1 MTSKRSLIGV
11 FTLFVAAIVTGCGG
25 GGDDPPPAAA
35 TSASAVIGPAGGTLT
50 GPDGVQVVV
59 PAGALS
65 GNTTIGIAR
74 NATGAP
80 APLQEGNAPA
90 GSIYEFTPHDVVFNI
105 PVTIRIPVPANA
117 ASSEVFMASLGGDWM
132 VNSATLNGAYAEW
145 QRNSFSFGMAGLA
158 CFIPTGS
165 TDLYPCAYPSG
176 GATVTATPGAAI
188 TQIAPGWLN
197 FGSGSA
203 GSWRVNPPGGT
214 VSVTLHYRAAP
225 DCSAAGV
232 GGLSGRVR
240 LIRWNPAVPLNTP
253 GRVTTVFDQTVALTQ
268 EQVIPPV
275 GTMSHGG
282 GPTFR
287 GVGSTTVDVSA
298 HLGDAT
304 NVFGFTFSCQ
314 RPGRP
319 VHRGGDLITIIGP
332 MAAPSGPYTIGGT
345 VSGLTGAGLV
355 LRNNGGDDEAVAA
368 NATNFTFNTAIAA
381 GATYNVSVQTQPA
394 GQICTVQSAAGT
406 ANANI
411 TGVAVTCS
419 SPGGLALVANSGS
432 NTLSIL
438 RRDATTGALSPL
450 GSVATGNYPF
460 RVVISPN
467 GLYAYVTNLVSGT
480 ISSYSINTI
489 AGVLTPIP
497 LSSPGTVN
505 PYGIAM
511 DPLGRFLW
519 VTNYSAHT
527 VSAFAIGANGVLTAS
542 GSPVGTGTL
551 PYALAAHP
559 SGNFVYVA
567 NESGNSISA
576 YSVDQASGALTLLGG
591 TIVNSVFNP
600 HGIAVDPSGQ
610 FVYVATISG
619 QEVAAFRVNANGSLT
634 VVDYINSNG
643 FANSVVVNPNGQ
655 YVYVANQG
663 GGRNISV
670 FSINAGTG
678 ALTQI
683 GLPVALASDP
693 GTLTIN
699 AAGSVLYV
707 SNLGG
712 NSASAFAIS
721 SGGSIL
727 SSLGAATS
735 TGNAPEGIAVTPPG
749 TVTIGG
755 TVSGLTGAGLV
766 LRNNGGDDE
775 AVAANATG
783 FTFNTAIA
791 AGAAYAVTV
800 QTQPAGQTCTV
811 QNATATANT
820 NVTNV
825 AVSCQDT
832 SVPAVTGPLSS
843 MGGHTCAIK
852 DDLTVACW
860 GDNSNYALGDGTAID
875 RSFPVTVTGLVDVV
889 EVSVGTTHSCAR
901 KSDGTVWCWGANDFG
916 QIGVSGSGAFPAPMQ
931 VAGLTDVAAL
941 SAGRTHNCVLR
952 TNGTV
957 ACWGRNHLGQLGDGT
972 PADSD
977 SPVEVAG
984 LSGVSVLNAG
994 WDRTCAV
1001 TAGGAVSCWGDIVYG
1016 LSPYVPT
1023 SAPVAVS
1030 GLTDAV
1036 SVSSGGNYHACALR
1050 ANNSVACWGDNGDGQ
1065 LGNGS
1070 NAPSLVAV
1078 TVTGLTDAA
1087 EVSTA
1092 SGHSCAIR
1100 TNGSMACWGGN
1111 SRGQLGDDTTTN
1123 RNTPVAVTGLTG
1135 SATLATGGAFTCVL
1149 KTDGSAACWGYNLEG
1164 YLGDGSTVQKQSPSP
1179 VVGGA
1184 IFWM

>member
-1 MTSKRSLIGV
+1 MTNIRSLIGV
-11 FTLFVAAIVTGCGG
+11 FMLFVAAIVTGCGG
-25 GGDDPPPAAA
+25 GGDDTPPAAA

-74 NATGAP
+74 NAAGAP

-105 PVTIRIPVPANA
+105 PVTIRIPVSANA

-145 QRNSFSFGMAGLA
+145 QRNSFSFGLAGLA
-158 CFIPTGS
+158 CAPPIG
-165 TDLYPCAYPSG
+165 DLYPCAYPSG
-176 GATVTATPGAAI
+176 GATVAATAGAAI
-188 TQIAPGWLN
+188 AQIAPGWLN
-197 FGSGSA
+197 FGAGSA
-203 GSWRVNPPGGT
+203 GSWRVTSPGT
-214 VSVTLHYRAAP
+214 ISVTLHYRAAP
-225 DCSAAGV
+225 DCGAVGG

-253 GRVTTVFDQTVALTQ
+253 DRVTTVFDQTVALTQ

-298 HLGDAT
+298 HLGAAT
-304 NVFGFTFSCQ
+304 NAFGFTFSCQ

-332 MAAPSGPYTIGGT
+332 MAAPSGPY
-345 VSGLTGAGLV
+345 
-355 LRNNGGDDEAVAA
+355 
-368 NATNFTFNTAIAA
+368 
-381 GATYNVSVQTQPA
+381 
-394 GQICTVQSAAGT
+394 
-406 ANANI
+406 
-411 TGVAVTCS
+411 
-419 SPGGLALVANSGS
+419 
-432 NTLSIL
+432 
-438 RRDATTGALSPL
+438 
-450 GSVATGNYPF
+450 
-460 RVVISPN
+460 
-467 GLYAYVTNLVSGT
+467 
-480 ISSYSINTI
+480 
-489 AGVLTPIP
+489 
-497 LSSPGTVN
+497 
-505 PYGIAM
+505 
-511 DPLGRFLW
+511 
-519 VTNYSAHT
+519 
-527 VSAFAIGANGVLTAS
+527 
-542 GSPVGTGTL
+542 
-551 PYALAAHP
+551 
-559 SGNFVYVA
+559 
-567 NESGNSISA
+567 
-576 YSVDQASGALTLLGG
+576 
-591 TIVNSVFNP
+591 
-600 HGIAVDPSGQ
+600 
-610 FVYVATISG
+610 
-619 QEVAAFRVNANGSLT
+619 
-634 VVDYINSNG
+634 
-643 FANSVVVNPNGQ
+643 
-655 YVYVANQG
+655 
-663 GGRNISV
+663 
-670 FSINAGTG
+670 
-678 ALTQI
+678 
-683 GLPVALASDP
+683 
-693 GTLTIN
+693 
-699 AAGSVLYV
+699 
-707 SNLGG
+707 
-712 NSASAFAIS
+712 
-721 SGGSIL
+721 
-727 SSLGAATS
+727 
-735 TGNAPEGIAVTPPG
+735 
-749 TVTIGG
+749 TIGG

-916 QIGVSGSGAFPAPMQ
+916 QIGVSGSGAFPAPTQ